1 MSKSKKIYWNPD
13 TIDHF
18 IFISNYADVDQVLTQ
33 VEDFVENNCE
43 LQENDT
49 EKDLVEDLMN
59 KIYERRY
66 EKYELLQI

>member
-1 MSKSKKIYWNPD
+1 MSKSKQIYWNPD

-33 VEDFVENNCE
+33 VENFVSIDCE
-43 LQENDT
+43 LQGDDT

-66 EKYELLQI
+66 D

>member
-1 MSKSKKIYWNPD
+1 MSKSKQIYWNPD

-33 VEDFVENNCE
+33 VEAFV
-43 LQENDT
+43 
-49 EKDLVEDLMN
+49 VEDLMN

-66 EKYELLQI
+66 E

>member
-1 MSKSKKIYWNPD
+1 MSKSKQIYWNPD

-33 VEDFVENNCE
+33 VENFVSIDCE
-43 LQENDT
+43 LQGGDT

-66 EKYELLQI
+66 D

>member
-1 MSKSKKIYWNPD
+1 MSKSKQIYWNPD

-18 IFISNYADVDQVLTQ
+18 IFMSNYTDVDQVLTQ
-33 VEDFVENNCE
+33 VENFVSIDCE
-43 LQENDT
+43 LQGNDT

-66 EKYELLQI
+66 D

>member
-1 MSKSKKIYWNPD
+1 MSKSKQIYWNPD

-33 VEDFVENNCE
+33 VEQFVSIDCE
-43 LQENDT
+43 LQGNDT

-66 EKYELLQI
+66 D

>member
-1 MSKSKKIYWNPD
+1 MSKSKQIHWNAD

-18 IFISNYADVDQVLTQ
+18 IFMSNYADVDQVLTQ
-33 VEDFVENNCE
+33 VENFESIDCE
-43 LQENDT
+43 LQGDDT

-66 EKYELLQI
+66 D

>member
-1 MSKSKKIYWNPD
+1 MSKSKQIYWNPD

-33 VEDFVENNCE
+33 VEQFVSIDCE
-43 LQENDT
+43 LQGDDT

-66 EKYELLQI
+66 D

>member
-33 VEDFVENNCE
+33 VEQFVSTDCE
-43 LQENDT
+43 LQGNDT

-66 EKYELLQI
+66 D

>member
-1 MSKSKKIYWNPD
+1 MSKSKQIHWNAD

-33 VEDFVENNCE
+33 VTAFVEADCE
-43 LQENDT
+43 LQSDDT

-66 EKYELLQI
+66 D

>member
-1 MSKSKKIYWNPD
+1 MNKSKQIHWNPD

-33 VEDFVENNCE
+33 VEQFVSIDCE
-43 LQENDT
+43 LQGNDT
-49 EKDLVEDLMN
+49 ENDLVEDLMN

-66 EKYELLQI
+66 E

>member
-1 MSKSKKIYWNPD
+1 MSKSKQIYWNPD

-33 VEDFVENNCE
+33 VEDFVEDNCE

-66 EKYELLQI
+66 E

>member
-1 MSKSKKIYWNPD
+1 VSRSKQIHWNAD

-33 VEDFVENNCE
+33 VENFVSIDCE
-43 LQENDT
+43 LQGDDT

-66 EKYELLQI
+66 D